1 MARAWTVNKS
11 PNWRVRP
18 RHSPNR
24 CFVPTQAGAE
34 QSTRIAGLEQ
44 ERDSLSRAAEQ
55 HGEEMAALRA
65 ELQQL
70 RDTLSREQESSK
82 TELETLQ
89 TQLRD
94 KVPQGH
100 RWHGASQHPP
110 PSCRGLAELEAAV
123 GCGGDSQPARL
134 GL

>member
-1 MARAWTVNKS
+1 M
-11 PNWRVRP
+11 
-18 RHSPNR
+18 
-24 CFVPTQAGAE
+24 PTQAGAE
-34 QSTRIAGLEQ
+34 QSTRITSLEQ

-70 RDTLSREQESSK
+70 RDMLSREQESSK
-82 TELETLQ
+82 MELETLQ

-100 RWHGASQHPP
+100 CGHGAS
-110 PSCRGLAELEAAV
+110 PSLASCGGAAVLEAAV
-123 GCGGDSQPARL
+123 GCGGDSQPVRQEP
-134 GL
+134 

>member
-1 MARAWTVNKS
+1 M
-11 PNWRVRP
+11 
-18 RHSPNR
+18 
-24 CFVPTQAGAE
+24 PTQAGAE
-34 QSTRIAGLEQ
+34 QSTRIASLEQ

-70 RDTLSREQESSK
+70 RDMLSREQESSK
-82 TELETLQ
+82 MELETLQ

-100 RWHGASQHPP
+100 CGHGGA
-110 PSCRGLAELEAAV
+110 AVLEAAV
-123 GCGGDSQPARL
+123 GCWGDSQPVRQEP
-134 GL
+134 

>member
-1 MARAWTVNKS
+1 MRW
-11 PNWRVRP
+11 
-18 RHSPNR
+18 HSPDH
-24 CFVPTQAGAE
+24 CFMPTQAGAE
-34 QSTRIAGLEQ
+34 QSTRIASLEQ

-70 RDTLSREQESSK
+70 RDTLGREQESSK
-82 TELETLQ
+82 MELETLQ

-100 RWHGASQHPP
+100 CGHGASPSM
-110 PSCRGLAELEAAV
+110 PSCGGSAGLEAAV
-123 GCGGDSQPARL
+123 GCGGDSQPVWREP
-134 GL
+134 